1 MDKSGGSLHHCYKKG
16 HYSYMCRSPVH
27 IQRNN
32 AIMHLNVEVDSDTP
46 EDPSDKVMDFHFLNL
61 EDGNEAHSFL
71 NL

>member
-1 MDKSGGSLHHCYKKG
+1 
-16 HYSYMCRSPVH
+16 MCRSPVH